1 MKRLLFIVIGLFC
14 FCLMSISAQAQ
25 SAVPA
30 LESAVTDNASALSP
44 AQRLELENILTTF
57 SKEKGSQIAVLIVK
71 STEPEQIEQ
80 YSIRVADAW
89 KLGRKGIDDGVLL
102 VVATEDRRIR
112 IEVGYGLEGAVPD
125 ARAKR
130 IIEDY
135 ILPKFR
141 QGEVYSG
148 IRAGVDVLIQL
159 INGEDFPRPE
169 NQTPEALDAVEP
181 LVRAIIVGLV
191 ASHALRL
198 MVGTPLAM
206 LITATVTFTLG
217 LLVSLQFASI
227 LTVIVVVFSMA
238 GLGSYRHG
246 SGGGYRGGG
255 TSGGFRGGGGSFGGG
270 GASGRW

>member
-1 MKRLLFIVIGLFC
+1 MKRLVFIAIGIFC
-14 FCLMSISAQAQ
+14 FTLINFSAQAQ

-30 LESAVTDNASALSP
+30 LQGAVNDHASALSS
-44 AQRLELENILTTF
+44 AQQLELENVLTTF

-80 YSIRVADAW
+80 FSIRVADAW

-135 ILPKFR
+135 ILPQFR

-148 IRAGVDVLIQL
+148 IRAGVDALIKL
-159 INGEDFPRPE
+159 INGEELPAPE
-169 NQTPEALDAVEP
+169 VEIP
-181 LVRAIIVGLV
+181 DGLNTIAPIFIIIGSFAAHV
-191 ASHALRL
+191 LRL
-198 MVGTPLAM
+198 VVGTPLAM
-206 LITATVTFTLG
+206 LITAIATFALG
-217 LLVSLQFASI
+217 LLISVQFALI
-227 LTVIVVVFSMA
+227 ITVIVIIFSMA

-246 SGGGYRGGG
+246 YGGGYSSGGV
-255 TSGGFRGGGGSFGGG
+255 SGGFRGGGGGFGGG